1 MDPRARNAGFAFD
14 TSDMDHDGY
23 LDHRDMRV
31 VASALCDRLGL
42 GDPSPPRDRIKDAYE
57 RAWRYACGT
66 IGTEP
71 GCRISRE
78 AYVRYALSPQLD
90 RTTFV
95 AHVVWPITDALW
107 DALDTDG
114 DEKLDK
120 AEYLRLWAAYDVD
133 AQAAREAF
141 DLLRSRRAEH
151 LSKDEFAQ
159 AIYDFYYRGD
169 AAVPILGNFAPTP
182 PQELSPLTEPGR

>member
-1 MDPRARNAGFAFD
+1 MDLRARNAGCAFD
-14 TSDMDHDGY
+14 TSDMNHDGY
-23 LDHRDMRV
+23 LDHRDMLV

-42 GDPSPPRDRIKDAYE
+42 GDPSPPRERIKDAYE
-57 RAWRYACGT
+57 QAWHYACRA
-66 IGTEP
+66 IGTET

-78 AYVRYALSPQLD
+78 AYVRYALSPRLD
-90 RTTFV
+90 RTKFV

-133 AQAAREAF
+133 AHAAREAF
-141 DLLRSRRAEH
+141 ERLRGRRAERV
-151 LSKDEFAQ
+151 SKDEFAQ

-169 AAVPILGNFAPTP
+169 AAAPILGHY
-182 PQELSPLTEPGR
+182 